1 MAQSSQPE
9 DQQRVEKLVGVPGER
24 LLDLKAHIQDR
35 NVTRFQEIES
45 EFLALLWSIDTYR
58 VEQVIPRAP
67 AGAKVAGYSVEQ
79 LAGGIY
85 RKKGNFFSE
94 VVTAILSNKTDSPL
108 APRTQVEGFS
118 QLHQIDIAWPAP
130 DKGVATEPI
139 VCCEAKLT
147 GAPAFGDTPAR
158 SVKADWTNRRKELK
172 FQATDLKLYRQRNA
186 PEIRNWDHWRQKAA
200 PKVYAIWAGRLEV
213 PSDLDYMVRQA
224 RELTETYLDRVGVY
238 GFITNESGDGYVP
251 ATDATKVAERVTSL
265 DAVLD
270 LIAAEIAEFRET
282 GHWGV
287 SPNSEQPRAADSRP

>member
-1 MAQSSQPE
+1 MAQSSKPE
-9 DQQRVEKLVGVPGER
+9 DQQRVEALVGIPGER

-35 NVTRFQEIES
+35 NVTRFQAIEP

-67 AGAKVAGYSVEQ
+67 AGAKIAGYAADQ

-94 VVTAILSNKTDSPL
+94 VVTAILSNKAESPL
-108 APRTQVEGFS
+108 APRTQVKGFS

-147 GAPAFGDTPAR
+147 GAPAFADTPAR
-158 SVKADWTNRRKELK
+158 TVRSDWTNRRKELK
-172 FQATDLKLYRQRNA
+172 FQATDLKLYRQRNT

-200 PKVYAIWAGRLEV
+200 PKVYAIWAGRLEERGE
-213 PSDLDYMVRQA
+213 LDYMIRQA

-238 GFITNESGDGYVP
+238 GFITNEARDGYVS
-251 ATDATKVAERVTSL
+251 ATDATRVAERVTSL

-270 LIAAEIAEFRET
+270 MIAAEIAEHRHRRTEN
-282 GHWGV
+282 H
-287 SPNSEQPRAADSRP
+287 A